1 MAVNPAAVAAQLF
14 AASYGIAETGAA
26 KALPATT
33 SGDIFQVSGGRVIIT
48 SLTGVVSTAIQA
60 QATTLSVGNK
70 PTGGVSATATLCATA
85 DLNGKPVGTSL
96 AVPLSKAS
104 ALIVSGAD
112 GTLAWNGSA
121 GGQGSPFTSGGL
133 ALVPAGTIQVTT
145 GATSTGAIT
154 WTVTYVPYDAG
165 ASVVAL

>member
-1 MAVNPAAVAAQLF
+1 MAVNPAAQAAQLF
-14 AASYGIAETGAA
+14 ATAYGVLVTGGA

-33 SGDIFQVSGGRVIIT
+33 SGDIFTVTGGRVIIT
-48 SLTGVVSTAIQA
+48 SLTGVVSTVIQA

-70 PTGGVSATATLCATA
+70 PAGGSSAVATLCATA

-96 AVPLSKAS
+96 AVPLAKAS

-112 GTLAWNGSA
+112 GTLVWNGSSGA
-121 GGQGSPFTSGGL
+121 QGNAFSSGGL

-145 GATSTGAIT
+145 GASSTGAIT
-154 WTVTYVPYDAG
+154 WSATWVPYDAG
-165 ASVVAL
+165 ASLVAA